1 MSYLPQ
7 LHKPLRIAVLASGR
21 GSNLRCIHIACQNQQ
36 IHGHIVGV
44 FSDKPNCAAL
54 AFANAEQLNVH
65 SLKPSSYRDRESFD
79 EHLFSLID
87 AVQPDLIVCAGYLRL
102 ISAASVTKVLPKMI
116 NIHPSLLPKFPG
128 LNTHA
133 RALEAAELFHGCS
146 VHVVT
151 PELDAGPVIAQA
163 TLKINADENAEQLSQ
178 RVLELEHPL
187 LINTI
192 AAIAKGKIT
201 LDAKHLRYL
210 DHALDTPLQLNS
222 ENTRDFIS

>member
-1 MSYLPQ
+1 MAPPAQ
-7 LHKPLRIAVLASGR
+7 THKPLRIALLASGR

-36 IHGHIVGV
+36 IDGHIVGV

-54 AFANAEQLNVH
+54 AFANAEQLH
-65 SLKPSSYRDRESFD
+65 FQSLKPNSYGSRESFD

-133 RALEAAELFHGCS
+133 RAIEAGELFHGCS

-151 PELDAGPVIAQA
+151 PELDAGPVISQA
-163 TLKINADENAEQLSQ
+163 TLMIKPNESAEQLSQ

-187 LINTI
+187 FINTI
-192 AAIAKGKIT
+192 AAIASGKIT
-201 LDAKHLRYL
+201 LNTEQVRYL
-210 DHALDTPLQLNS
+210 GHVIETPLQLNS
-222 ENTRDFIS
+222 ENNTEFIS